1 MIDYQQLIMQLEQQ
15 TSALEAAV
23 LQREFD
29 LAIDIMLSRI
39 ALFEIL
45 ISNPIID
52 PDLKKGLNESMLK
65 IEEKEREVT
74 LFLMSEKDYISNKL
88 HNIMDG
94 NKASQLYQ
102 DNR

>member
-1 MIDYQQLIMQLEQQ
+1 MIDYRQLVIELEQQ
-15 TSALEAAV
+15 TAALEAAV

-29 LAIDIMLSRI
+29 LATDIMLSRI

-45 ISNPIID
+45 ILNPTID
-52 PDLKKGLNESMLK
+52 PALKKILHESMLK
-65 IEEKEREVT
+65 IEEKEREVK
-74 LFLMSEKDYISNKL
+74 LFLMSEKKYISNKL
-88 HNIMDG
+88 CNVMDG

>member
-1 MIDYQQLIMQLEQQ
+1 MIDYRQLVMELEQQ
-15 TSALEAAV
+15 TAALEAAV

-52 PDLKKGLNESMLK
+52 PDLKKSLNESMLK

>member
-1 MIDYQQLIMQLEQQ
+1 MIDYRQLVMELEQQ
-15 TSALEAAV
+15 TAALEAAV

-29 LAIDIMLSRI
+29 LATEIMLSRI

-45 ISNPIID
+45 ISNPVID
-52 PDLKKGLNESMLK
+52 LVLKKSLNESMLK
-65 IEEKEREVT
+65 IEKKEREIT
-74 LFLMSEKDYISNKL
+74 LFLISEKEYISNKL

>member
-15 TSALEAAV
+15 TAALEAAV

-29 LAIDIMLSRI
+29 FAIDIMLSRI

-52 PDLKKGLNESMLK
+52 PDLKKSLNESMLK

>member
-1 MIDYQQLIMQLEQQ
+1 MIDYRQLVIELEQQ
-15 TSALEAAV
+15 TAALEAAV

-29 LAIDIMLSRI
+29 LATDIMLSRI

-45 ISNPIID
+45 ILNPVTD
-52 PDLKKGLNESMLK
+52 PVLKKLLHESMLK
-65 IEEKEREVT
+65 IGEKEREVT
-74 LFLMSEKDYISNKL
+74 LFLMSEKSYISNKL
-88 HNIMDG
+88 YNVMDG

>member
-15 TSALEAAV
+15 TAALEAAV

-52 PDLKKGLNESMLK
+52 PDLKKSLNESMLK

-74 LFLMSEKDYISNKL
+74 LFFRAD
-88 HNIMDG
+88 
-94 NKASQLYQ
+94 ASVFIL
-102 DNR
+102 

>member
-52 PDLKKGLNESMLK
+52 PDLKKSLNESMLK

>member
-15 TSALEAAV
+15 TAALEAAV

-52 PDLKKGLNESMLK
+52 PALKKSLNESMLK

>member
-15 TSALEAAV
+15 TAALEAAV

-29 LAIDIMLSRI
+29 LATEIMLSRI

-45 ISNPIID
+45 ISNPVID
-52 PDLKKGLNESMLK
+52 LVLKKSLNESMLK

>member
-15 TSALEAAV
+15 TAALEAAV

-52 PDLKKGLNESMLK
+52 PDLKKSLNESMLK